1 MQLPDGKLP
10 VVARREYADTRVSLE
25 RAKHNAAAWT
35 GLTKRLDPARLLRNV
50 PLAPYTT
57 FQIGGPADLLYTAM
71 SADDLA
77 AALLAARAA
86 RVPHAVLGGGSNVL
100 VADRGFRGLVIL
112 NRAAARRWDPDGRLW
127 SESGAVV
134 ADLLADAVE
143 RGWSGL
149 EHFAGIPGTVGGA
162 LWQNLHFLSPAPARE
177 RTVFIAEIFESC
189 EILTGGGERRTV
201 GPDYVRFGYDDS
213 VFHHGDDV
221 ALAATFRLAPG
232 EPATMRRVVQE
243 NLRWR
248 AERHPPLDA
257 WRSAGWVFRKVEGM
271 GAGRLVDQC
280 GLKGARAGD
289 AMISPLHAN
298 IIVNLGR
305 ATAADVRRLI
315 ERAQAEVERRCG
327 VRLEPEIRMLGEF

>member
-1 MQLPDGKLP
+1 MQLRDAKLT
-10 VVARREYADTRVSLE
+10 VVPRRERSGVEGVQE
-25 RAKHNAAAWT
+25 RGDRGDGAGANLAR
-35 GLTKRLDPARLLRNV
+35 RLDPARLQRDV

-57 FQIGGPADLLYTAM
+57 FRIGGPADFLYAAT

-86 RVPHAVLGGGSNVL
+86 RLPHAVLGGGSNVL

-112 NRAAARRWDPDGRLW
+112 NRAAARRWSPDGRLW
-127 SESGAVV
+127 SESGTAV
-134 ADLLADAVE
+134 ADLLAEAVE
-143 RGWSGL
+143 RGWAGL

-189 EILTGGGERRTV
+189 EILTSGGERRTV

-221 ALAATFRLAPG
+221 ALAATFRLG
-232 EPATMRRVVQE
+232 PADPERLRRIVRE
-243 NLRWR
+243 NLAWR

-257 WRSAGWVFRKVEGM
+257 WPSAGSVFRKVEGM

-298 IIVNLGR
+298 IIVNRGH
-305 ATAADVRRLI
+305 ATAGDVLALI
-315 ERAQAEVERRCG
+315 ETARRAVLDRFG
-327 VRLEPEIRMLGEF
+327 VHLDPEIRLLGEF